1 MTTFARNNTAST
13 LIKDST
19 INIDNINNVDGVNPE
34 SIITFLPKEHDYSGY
49 ILTNDKNI
57 ILSPQ
62 IAPLTET
69 FLEVYLDG
77 QRLVRGSDYILSF
90 NNLQLLQTVDYTNK
104 ESLIIVYIDKQNI

>member
-1 MTTFARNNTAST
+1 MTTFARNNTVST

-49 ILTNDKNI
+49 ILANNKNI

-62 IAPLTET
+62 IAPSTES
-69 FLEVYLDG
+69 FLEIYLDG
-77 QRLVRGSDYILSF
+77 QRLVRNVDYIFSF
-90 NNLQLLQTVDYTNK
+90 NNIQLSQAVDFSNK
-104 ESLIIVYIDKQNI
+104 QSLIIVYIDKQII